1 MKPKTLGLAVV
12 IALIGVAFAQ
22 AQTPNTAKDT
32 PSATQATPE
41 STQSDVPDPA
51 TGPGGA
57 DNRLATQ
64 SPGQLCRSQASA
76 KKLTGDDRT
85 NFIKKCKA
93 AKTP

>member
-1 MKPKTLGLAVV
+1 MKPIASSLAIAIAVAGLAV
-12 IALIGVAFAQ
+12 AQ
-22 AQTPNTAKDT
+22 AQAPNTAKDT

-51 TGPGGA
+51 TGPGAA

-64 SPGQLCRSQASA
+64 SPGQLWRSQASA
-76 KKLTGDDRT
+76 KNLTGDDRT

>member
-1 MKPKTLGLAVV
+1 MV
-12 IALIGVAFAQ
+12 IAVAGVVVASVVVAQ
-22 AQTPNTAKDT
+22 AQTPNA
-32 PSATQATPE
+32 SATQATPE
-41 STQSDVPDPA
+41 STQTDVPAPA

-76 KKLTGDDRT
+76 KKLTGEERA
-85 NFIKKCKA
+85 NFIKNCVA